1 MRQEID
7 TVPAMKWLKTLR
19 EAQGLT
25 QYGMAR
31 KLGLLVN
38 TYIYY
43 EAKAKGVNLEVLSH
57 MRRKL
62 GLSWDELGNLIDKE
76 LKMNRGKNETNII
89 QRDPDDD

>member
-1 MRQEID
+1 M
-7 TVPAMKWLKTLR
+7 PAMKWLKTLR

-62 GLSWDELGNLIDKE
+62 GLSWEELGNLIDKE
-76 LKMNRGKNETNII
+76 VKLNRGKNEMN
-89 QRDPDDD
+89 QDV